1 MEETRPSLAKRAL
14 AVVIL
19 AVAAYLLLKVI
30 IGFVA
35 AVAWIVVVVVAI
47 VGILWA
53 LNTLF

>member
-1 MEETRPSLAKRAL
+1 MEETRTSLAKRAL

-47 VGILWA
+47 VGIFWA